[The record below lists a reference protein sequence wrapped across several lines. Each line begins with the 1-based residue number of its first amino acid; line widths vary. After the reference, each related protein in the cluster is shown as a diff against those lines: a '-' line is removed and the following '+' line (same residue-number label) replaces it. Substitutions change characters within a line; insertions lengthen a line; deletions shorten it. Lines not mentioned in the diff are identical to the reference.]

1 MSKIGRVCKNLL
13 GREYGK
19 KRKDFVSNVKMLAN
33 KNTKYRRS
41 SKIISRHGRITT
53 KQAISLR

>member
-19 KRKDFVSNVKMLAN
+19 KRKDFVCNVKMLAN
-33 KNTKYRRS
+33 KNSKYP
-41 SKIISRHGRITT
+41 
-53 KQAISLR
+53 